1 MKPTPDMLGF
11 LTFALLIIMSG
22 IFMIIAERVV
32 HSAVFLLIAMLATAG
47 IFTLLEAEFLA
58 AMQVMVYAGAVMVL
72 MLFTIMLTVTQ
83 PEEGRNRVRELS
95 LTAGL
100 IALVFLGVVYSVL
113 GSAERPLP
121 VGQPDA
127 PLSTVAHLGELLFRN
142 WVLPFELASI
152 VLLIALVGAIRMA
165 MSREGL

>member
-1 MKPTPDMLGF
+1 MNLTPDMVGF
-11 LTFALLIIMSG
+11 LAFAMLIIMSG

-47 IFTLLEAEFLA
+47 VFTLLEAEFLA
-58 AMQVMVYAGAVMVL
+58 AMQIMVYAGAVMVM
-72 MLFTIMLTVTQ
+72 MLFTIMLTVAQ
-83 PEEGRNRVRELS
+83 PDEQRNRARELS

-100 IALVFLGVVYSVL
+100 TALVFLGVVYSVL

-127 PLSTVAHLGELLFRN
+127 GASTVARLGELLFRN

-152 VLLIALVGAIRMA
+152 VLLIALVGAIRIA
-165 MSREGL
+165 LSGEES